1 VLIVPQL
8 IIAGWSAAMK
18 SSLLASLA
26 LATVLGAGGS
36 ILIAHA
42 GLAPAGQVQAS
53 SVPASPAGASGDTVT
68 VFVDATLGFRKKHMA
83 NQLSK
88 SHAEYAARGYRYVD
102 MAPYNE
108 NGDLVG
114 FFVTYTRQ

>member
-1 VLIVPQL
+1 
-8 IIAGWSAAMK
+8 MK
-18 SSLLASLA
+18 TSYLASLF
-26 LATVLGAGGS
+26 LAAVLGGVGS
-36 ILIAHA
+36 ILLIHA
-42 GLAPAGQVQAS
+42 DPVQAS
-53 SVPASPAGASGDTVT
+53 STKASADTVT
-68 VFVDATLGFRKKHMA
+68 VFVDATFGFRKKHMA

-114 FFVTYTRQ
+114 VFVTYTRR

>member
-1 VLIVPQL
+1 
-8 IIAGWSAAMK
+8 MK
-18 SSLLASLA
+18 PTFFASLLLA
-26 LATVLGAGGS
+26 AVLGGCGS
-36 ILIAHA
+36 ILLTHA
-42 GLAPAGQVQAS
+42 GTAQAQT
-53 SVPASPAGASGDTVT
+53 SPTADTVT

-83 NQLSK
+83 NQLTK

>member
-1 VLIVPQL
+1 
-8 IIAGWSAAMK
+8 MK
-18 SSLLASLA
+18 PSYLASLL
-26 LATVLGAGGS
+26 LAVVLGAGGS
-36 ILIAHA
+36 VLLAHA
-42 GLAPAGQVQAS
+42 GPAQAETTT
-53 SVPASPAGASGDTVT
+53 ASADTVT

-83 NQLSK
+83 NQLTK

-102 MAPYNE
+102 MAPYVE

>member
-1 VLIVPQL
+1 
-8 IIAGWSAAMK
+8 MK
-18 SSLLASLA
+18 SSFPASLLLAA
-26 LATVLGAGGS
+26 VLGAGGS
-36 ILIAHA
+36 ILLTHA
-42 GLAPAGQVQAS
+42 APAQAETS
-53 SVPASPAGASGDTVT
+53 AAQSDTVT

-83 NQLSK
+83 NQLTK

-114 FFVTYTRQ
+114 FFVTYTKQ

>member
-1 VLIVPQL
+1 
-8 IIAGWSAAMK
+8 MK
-18 SSLLASLA
+18 PTFFASLLLA
-26 LATVLGAGGS
+26 AVLGAGGS
-36 ILIAHA
+36 ILLTHA
-42 GLAPAGQVQAS
+42 GTVQAQS
-53 SVPASPAGASGDTVT
+53 SPTADTVT

-83 NQLSK
+83 NQLTK

-114 FFVTYTRQ
+114 FFVTYTKQ

>member
-1 VLIVPQL
+1 
-8 IIAGWSAAMK
+8 MK
-18 SSLLASLA
+18 PTFFASLLLA
-26 LATVLGAGGS
+26 AVLGAGGS
-36 ILIAHA
+36 ILLTHA
-42 GLAPAGQVQAS
+42 APARAQATT
-53 SVPASPAGASGDTVT
+53 ASADTVT

-83 NQLSK
+83 SRLTK

-114 FFVTYTRQ
+114 FFVTYTRP

>member
-1 VLIVPQL
+1 
-8 IIAGWSAAMK
+8 MK
-18 SSLLASLA
+18 SSFLASLL
-26 LATVLGAGGS
+26 LAAVLGAGGS
-36 ILIAHA
+36 ILVAH
-42 GLAPAGQVQAS
+42 
-53 SVPASPAGASGDTVT
+53 ASPAQAGSVQAGTTGVSGDTIT

-83 NQLSK
+83 NQLTK
-88 SHAEYAARGYRYVD
+88 SHAEYAARGYRYVN